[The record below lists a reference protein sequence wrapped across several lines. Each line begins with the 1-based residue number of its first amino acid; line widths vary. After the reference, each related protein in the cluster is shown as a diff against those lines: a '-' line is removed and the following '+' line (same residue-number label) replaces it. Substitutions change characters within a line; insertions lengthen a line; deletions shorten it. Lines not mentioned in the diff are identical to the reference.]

1 MRRVLF
7 KGTYTKV
14 LLSLAIV
21 IIPSFVLS
29 AVINDR
35 SVTLV
40 KSQISDSIQQK
51 TEYMMNALESEIE
64 RIHSIQKSF
73 INDNDLQALNFRS
86 DLFSQYEWTATVNQ
100 LYAKLQLVNSSSK
113 YVKSTSIMMATI
125 DKTLSSRER
134 LIPLDHEDFEE
145 TIERMSQG
153 LLFLPKGKRILLPL
167 AYPSI
172 KRPYILM
179 TVEFDLDQLHK
190 DLALLDNNAVAVS
203 TTLLIDE
210 NGSILFDTNQEIE
223 WNKQSLATL
232 AAADSGE
239 FQFGDFIVHR
249 QKSAFLNW
257 SLLTLYDEKTIWTP
271 VTNLSKW
278 YWILGTAA
286 TVSVVI
292 FTYFIYRLVHRPMT
306 RLLRMFRRVED
317 GNLPVVVNHDESDE
331 FSYMVY
337 QFNYMLQRID
347 HLIEQNYEKTIRN
360 QRMELKHLQSQI
372 NPHFLYNSLYV
383 LYRMSQEENYEGVTA
398 MSKHLGDYF
407 KFLTRTSGDLIPL
420 QQEVE
425 HAKTYAAIQQIRFGE
440 RIHCY
445 FHMEGQLDGWH
456 VPRLIIQ
463 PLIENAYQHGHRNTY
478 EEGWIKVEVL
488 GDKGQVTIK
497 VSDNGTGMSS
507 EEMEAWNSQLK
518 MDMDTRESDGM
529 WNVHRRIQLI
539 LGSSSGLTLATDESG
554 GLRARIDIKREE
566 E

>member
-1 MRRVLF
+1 MHLISF
-7 KGTYTKV
+7 KRTYTKI

-21 IIPSFVLS
+21 LIPTFVLS

-51 TEYMMNALESEIE
+51 TEYMMNTLEAEIE

-73 INDNDLQALNFRS
+73 INDNDLQSLNFRS
-86 DLFSQYEWTATVNQ
+86 SLFSRYEWTTTVNQ
-100 LYAKLQLVNSSSK
+100 LHTKLQLVNSSSK

-134 LIPLDHEDFEE
+134 LIPLDQEDFDN
-145 TIERMSQG
+145 TIEKMSQG
-153 LLFLPKGKRILLPL
+153 LLFLPKGKSILLPL
-167 AYPSI
+167 AYPSV

-179 TVEFDLDQLHK
+179 TVEFDLDQLHR
-190 DLALLDNNAVAVS
+190 DLALLDNHAVAVS

-210 NGSILFDTNQEIE
+210 TGSILFDTNQDIE
-223 WNKQSLATL
+223 LNKQSLAAI
-232 AAADSGE
+232 AAADSGG
-239 FQFGDFIVHR
+239 FKFGNYIVHR

-257 SLLTLYDEKTIWTP
+257 SLVTLFDEKTIWTP
-271 VTNLSKW
+271 VTDLNKW
-278 YWILGTAA
+278 HWILGAAA
-286 TVSVVI
+286 TISVVI
-292 FTYFIYRLVHRPMT
+292 FSYFIYRLVHRPMA
-306 RLLRMFRRVED
+306 RLLRMFRRVQD

-331 FSYMVY
+331 FSYMFY

-407 KFLTRTSGDLIPL
+407 KFLTRTSGDVISLH
-420 QQEVE
+420 QEVE

-445 FHMEGQLDGWH
+445 FQMEGQLDGWH

-463 PLIENAYQHGHRNTY
+463 PLIENAYQHGHRDTY
-478 EEGWIKVEVL
+478 EDGWIKIEVV
-488 GDKGQVTIK
+488 GDKESLTIK
-497 VSDNGTGMSS
+497 VSDNGTGMSG
-507 EEMEAWNSQLK
+507 EGMEAWNSQLK
-518 MDMDTRESDGM
+518 MDIDTREGDGM
-529 WNVHRRIQLI
+529 WNVHRRIRLI
-539 LGSSSGLTLATDESG
+539 LGDSSGLTLSTDESG
-554 GLRARIDIKREE
+554 GLLARIDIQREE
-566 E
+566 N